1 MRSPRNGKRLQR
13 KLQVGPGARCPW
25 GVRAFSDTFHHSKWR
40 PAATAAS
47 IRRASAFA
55 DLYYPFSG
63 NPLVTPSVA
72 IPWGGAL
79 IDNLDNLFNK
89 DY

>member
-1 MRSPRNGKRLQR
+1 MLDDVEAVNGSVSALYGSNAVGGVAQGSP
-13 KLQVGPGARCPW
+13 
-25 GVRAFSDTFHHSKWR
+25 
-40 PAATAAS
+40 ATAA
-47 IRRASAFA
+47 ITRCASTFD

-63 NPLVTPSVA
+63 NLLVAPSVA

-79 IDNLDNLFNK
+79 VDNLHSLFNK

>member
-1 MRSPRNGKRLQR
+1 LAAWCTPSPG
-13 KLQVGPGARCPW
+13 
-25 GVRAFSDTFHHSKWR
+25 
-40 PAATAAS
+40 TAAI
-47 IRRASAFA
+47 IRRASTFD

-63 NPLVTPSVA
+63 NPLVAPSVA

-79 IDNLDNLFNK
+79 IDNLDNLHSQFNK